1 MEKELNCFVV
11 SALFSA
17 HTSQGRFL
25 CQQYFK
31 KCIEAQGVRD
41 AKEIF
46 ERLFTSHMAKRYHLA
61 VEDIQLLQHGSM
73 TVKKVP
79 FESCI
84 KSKKRA
90 EKKLAKKN

>member
-1 MEKELNCFVV
+1 MVKEINCFVV

-17 HTSQGRFL
+17 HTSHGRFL

-31 KCIEAQGVRD
+31 KCIEAQGARE

-46 ERLFTSHMAKRYHLA
+46 ERLFASHMAKRYHHA
-61 VEDIQLLQHGSM
+61 VEDIQLLQHGLM

-79 FESCI
+79 FESCV
-84 KSKKRA
+84 KSRKRA
-90 EKKLAKKN
+90 EKILAKKN